1 MTHVEFFHYPVWE
14 KDFSSV
20 KEIIKKKREQLQPV
34 LFDYKERNLIT
45 KDCRFVKLPE
55 LVQQGSKG

>member
-1 MTHVEFFHYPVWE
+1 MQ
-14 KDFSSV
+14 KSV
-20 KEIIKKKREQLQPV
+20 AEEIIKKKREQLQPV